1 MAERMKKRAARFK
14 QPPPAVTSLV
24 TPKIDENLKDRT
36 LERII
41 GDDAPDDVIIDDV
54 TNDDSIENFKMS
66 KNFENIKKR
75 LLDRAP
81 KSSMLPKSSS
91 KYEDDDVMSDD
102 DVISIADSEV
112 SLATTVL
119 LNSKDVQDKRNG
131 FEYA

>member
-14 QPPPAVTSLV
+14 QPPPAVKTAV
-24 TPKIDENLKDRT
+24 NPDPKIDEDRT

-41 GDDAPDDVIIDDV
+41 GDDAPDIV
-54 TNDDSIENFKMS
+54 TNNDDDNVTDNDSLKNFKMS
-66 KNFENIKKR
+66 KNFENIKNR

-81 KSSMLPKSSS
+81 KSSMLPKTSSN
-91 KYEDDDVMSDD
+91 YEDEDDD

-119 LNSKDVQDKRNG
+119 LNSKDVKDKRNG
-131 FEYA
+131 FSFA

>member
-1 MAERMKKRAARFK
+1 M
-14 QPPPAVTSLV
+14 
-24 TPKIDENLKDRT
+24 
-36 LERII
+36 
-41 GDDAPDDVIIDDV
+41 
-54 TNDDSIENFKMS
+54 ENFKMS
-66 KNFENIKKR
+66 KNFENIKNR

-91 KYEDDDVMSDD
+91 NYEDDDDD

-131 FEYA
+131 F